1 MVVIAHVA
9 LEPAVADPWPPIVAQ
24 ARSWAA
30 QQAAELRDTIVLLPF
45 AQHLPLA
52 RRAWARA
59 GGWLPRIETTL
70 TLARSLAPPQAP
82 DPQQISFETALD
94 RLTARRLLGAQAW
107 GQAWSKRDPRGFD
120 HAVSALVQTAHDL
133 LRAAAAVPPA
143 RRAEHWEAA
152 RALLAPASGPG
163 ATERV
168 LARVA
173 LEWAAAS
180 AAPPTDI
187 LFDLRPAA
195 WIGVQAGGSD
205 PLIDVLLAGAGPTPA
220 LRIVTDVPSEQ
231 PFEAVAKM
239 AKVTLAVCDDFEAE
253 AQRTAAEVVAHLN
266 KGRQPVALIAHDR
279 LLVRRVR
286 ALLARQ
292 QVPLLDETGWKLS
305 TTRAGATVAALLRAA
320 NPRAGNDDWLD
331 WLKSC
336 ATAWPQQPRA
346 AWGLQLI
353 ESAMRREGWTS
364 PSSVDAAGLLDAA
377 ATLWRSAQ
385 QLVADVSSTRV
396 RGFDGWLRAL
406 RSALESCGAWAQLN
420 DDAAGRQVLA
430 ALHLAD
436 GGSLGD
442 RDEDRMPLDEFN
454 AWVDAA
460 LEGASFIPEGSRD
473 AAVVIT
479 PMARAALRPFA
490 AVVLPGADEKRLGAA
505 AAPHPLLSDAIA
517 AQLCLLS
524 GARRRDDETLA
535 FAQLLRMPEVTL
547 LRRLD
552 DGGEPL
558 APSPLLERLQLAML
572 RAERGF
578 IAPADD
584 TLAPRAI
591 EPQPVHRP
599 HPAAPALLPK
609 RLSAS
614 ACEALRVCPY
624 RFFALRLLSLREAEE
639 LDDEV
644 EKRDYGNWL
653 HEVLHRFHRTRDE
666 PRPAVEEEARLQ
678 AIGAQTQRDLRLDE
692 AYFLPYAA
700 SFDRF
705 VPRYVRWLHE
715 RDAGGARW
723 LDGELALS
731 ALPAEWGG
739 IEMFGVID
747 RVDVVP
753 GGQGPVTQLIDYKT
767 GSAQGLRTRVKQT
780 QEDTQLAFYAALMGQ
795 QSEAAGELAAAYLPL
810 DESDAIRAIEHKDV
824 AVSARRLVEGLGS
837 DLLRIRSGAA
847 MPALGEGSACEYCEA
862 RGLCRRDHWSP
873 EDEA

>member
-1 MVVIAHVA
+1 
-9 LEPAVADPWPPIVAQ
+9 
-24 ARSWAA
+24 
-30 QQAAELRDTIVLLPF
+30 
-45 AQHLPLA
+45 
-52 RRAWARA
+52 
-59 GGWLPRIETTL
+59 
-70 TLARSLAPPQAP
+70 
-82 DPQQISFETALD
+82 
-94 RLTARRLLGAQAW
+94 LTARRLLRAQGW

-120 HAVSALVQTAHDL
+120 QAVNALVQTAHDL

-143 RRAEHWEAA
+143 RRGEHWESA
-152 RALLAPASGPG
+152 RALLGPASGPG

-173 LEWAAAS
+173 LEWAATS
-180 AAPPTDI
+180 AAPATDL

-195 WIGVQAGGSD
+195 WIAVQAGGSD
-205 PLIDVLLAGAGPTPA
+205 ALIDALLDGASTPA
-220 LRIVTDVPSEQ
+220 LRIVTDVPSEA
-231 PFEAVAKM
+231 PFDAVAET
-239 AKVTLAVCDDFEAE
+239 ANVALAVCADVEAE
-253 AQRTAAEVVAHLN
+253 AQRAAAEVIGHLN
-266 KGRQPVALIAHDR
+266 RGRQPVALIAQDR
-279 LLVRRVR
+279 LLIRRVR

-292 QVPLLDETGWKLS
+292 QIPLLDETGWRLS
-305 TTRAGATVAALLRAA
+305 TTRAGASVAALLRAVH
-320 NPRAGNDDWLD
+320 PRAGTDDWLD

-336 ATAWPQQPRA
+336 ATAWPQQPKA
-346 AWGLQLI
+346 AWGLQMI
-353 ESAMRREGWTS
+353 ESAMRRKGWTT
-364 PSSVDAAGLLDAA
+364 PASVDTADLPDAA
-377 ATLWRSAQ
+377 AALWRSAQ
-385 QLVADVSSTRV
+385 QLVADFSSARV
-396 RGFDGWLRAL
+396 RRFDAWLRAL
-406 RSALESCGAWAQLN
+406 RSALESCGAWSRLD

-430 ALHLAD
+430 ALHLAE
-436 GGSLGD
+436 GGALGD

-505 AAPHPLLSDAIA
+505 LSPHPLLNDAMA

-524 GARRRDDETLA
+524 SARRRDEETFA

-572 RAERGF
+572 RAGRGL
-578 IAPADD
+578 IPPAGD
-584 TLAPRAI
+584 TLAPLAI
-591 EPQPVHRP
+591 EPRPVRRP
-599 HPAAPALLPK
+599 RPAAPTLLPQ

-666 PRPAVEEEARLQ
+666 PRPAGEEETRLR
-678 AIGAQTQRDLRLDE
+678 AIGAQTQRDLCLDE

-700 SFDRF
+700 SFERF

-723 LDGELALS
+723 LDGELALG
-731 ALPAEWGG
+731 ALPAAWDG

-767 GSAQGLRTRVKQT
+767 GSAQGLRTRVKQA
-780 QEDTQLAFYAALMGQ
+780 QEDTQLAFYAALMGL
-795 QSEAAGELAAAYLPL
+795 QSDAAGELAAAYLPL
-810 DESDAIRAIEHKDV
+810 DESDSIRAIEHRDV
-824 AVSARRLVEGLGS
+824 ARSAQRLVEGLGH
-837 DLLRIRSGAA
+837 DLRRIRAGAA
-847 MPALGEGSACEYCEA
+847 MPALGEGSACDYCEA
-862 RGLCRRDHWSP
+862 RGLCRRDHWSA